1 MGGSRSL
8 WGVWMDRFFFF
19 SLQASLARGWMKSF
33 CIPDSRPV
41 LFFFP
46 WPGVLARA
54 VGPWSCLFVERSPS
68 TRESAHI
75 SLLSS
80 QRGRASRGQGDQ
92 PVVPIRRGRD
102 RTRAHFATIR
112 PERAGLPGR
121 RGKGSRDSFSLFF
134 YGFCVNACGEAPVGD
149 KIELYK
155 CCRVF
160 AFIWIFFCIV
170 FVACT

>member
-1 MGGSRSL
+1 M
-8 WGVWMDRFFFF
+8 WI
-19 SLQASLARGWMKSF
+19 KSF

-68 TRESAHI
+68 ARESAHP
-75 SLLSS
+75 SRLSS
-80 QRGRASRGQGDQ
+80 TTRKGEQGPRQSARSPNTARSRQS
-92 PVVPIRRGRD
+92 
-102 RTRAHFATIR
+102 AHLFL
-112 PERAGLPGR
+112 PQFGPNERAY
-121 RGKGSRDSFSLFF
+121 RDDVEREVATPFFLFF

-149 KIELYK
+149 TIEQYK

-160 AFIWIFFCIV
+160 AFIRIFFCIV
-170 FVACT
+170 FVAVYD